1 MSHASKLFRMT
12 VIAAALSL
20 PLAARAN
27 CDQCV
32 VGAVNAAS
40 ATISGAIE
48 TMNTAISFILT
59 RIADILGGQTSIGTS
74 NTKQVIQ
81 SLEEHH
87 QAMTGDEA
95 LQKAAVLQFNK
106 TNEMMPTPV
115 GCAAATSA
123 QLVGGGSASS
133 AAQAAV
139 MAQTLQAYRSR
150 SDLNNYGARLAA
162 HTADSQQCDE
172 IDVMQKRPGC
182 SSVGARAGADLNAA
196 SLFAGAGTGTAQTP
210 PNLSFTR
217 DQMAAAQ
224 RALANVAAA
233 NPAPL
238 LDPSAEATPSGKGY
252 VALSNT
258 ARARSSIVQDA
269 LAWLLARRLPADVG
283 GGQLPAGV
291 QASWNQYA
299 DVFARVYPGRQRPPV
314 PSEWEAMKLAVMRR
328 AVDPDYTS
336 ALQNTPDSKA
346 VLVELANIEAQANY
360 LKTTEIEGQEKMI
373 VLLAGI
379 LAHLTDPVDKGTL
392 GDQRN
397 AAMRAAGSK

>member
-1 MSHASKLFRMT
+1 MRHARKLFRMT
-12 VIAAALSL
+12 VIAATLAL
-20 PLAARAN
+20 PLAARAE
-27 CDQCV
+27 CDGCV
-32 VGAVNAAS
+32 VGAVNGAS
-40 ATISGAIE
+40 AAITGAIAQME
-48 TMNTAISFILT
+48 TAIVYVLNG
-59 RIADILGGQTSIGTS
+59 IASILGGQTNVQTG
-74 NTKQVIQ
+74 NTKQTIQ
-81 SLEEHH
+81 ALDEHRE
-87 QAMTGDEA
+87 ATKNEEA
-95 LQKAAVLQFNK
+95 LQRSAVLQFQK
-106 TNEMMPTPV
+106 TNELMPTPV
-115 GCAAATSA
+115 GCAAATDA
-123 QLVGGGSASS
+123 QMMSGGGASA

-150 SDLNNYGARLAA
+150 SDLNNYSARLQA
-162 HTADSQQCDE
+162 HSADSQQCDE

-182 SSVGARAGADLNAA
+182 SSVGARAGADLTVA

-210 PNLSFTR
+210 PNLSFTKE
-217 DQMAAAQ
+217 QMAAAQ

-238 LDPSAEATPSGKGY
+238 IDPNAEQTPAGKGY

-269 LAWLLARRLPADVG
+269 LAWLLARRLPANVG

-291 QASWNQYA
+291 QASWDQYA

-328 AVDPDYTS
+328 LDPDYTS

-346 VLVELANIEAQANY
+346 VLVELAGIEAQANY

-379 LAHLTDPVDKGTL
+379 LAHLTDPVDKGAL
-392 GDQRN
+392 ADQRN
-397 AAMRAAGSK
+397 AAMRAAGAK